1 MNESTPAEPVL
12 EPSADAESEIRP
24 INLKNPVTALVLAWL
39 FPGLGHLYQGR
50 TAKGILFAVALL
62 PLLVAG
68 VWMGSYW
75 RPSPVTDASGGA
87 VVSASG
93 ESTEELLVGRCG
105 YFSWRQGDKRLYFIP
120 QAANAAVAVP
130 ALIQA
135 HRVSQGKEPFFYGA
149 FAPPRLASEKNN
161 QPTLNELLLA
171 LDSWFDL
178 GTIFLAV
185 AGLLNILVMFDAF
198 AGPAWVVKPEK
209 EDASEEKAE

>member
-1 MNESTPAEPVL
+1 MNEPTPAEPVR

-62 PLLVAG
+62 PLLAAG
-68 VWMGSYW
+68 IWMGSYW
-75 RPSPVTDASGGA
+75 RPSPAADASA
-87 VVSASG
+87 LG

-135 HRVSQGKEPFFYGA
+135 RRVSQGKAPFFYGA
-149 FAPPRLASEKNN
+149 FAPPRLAFENNN
-161 QPTLNELLLA
+161 QPTLNEMLLA

-198 AGPAWVVKPEK
+198 AGPAWVVKQEK
-209 EDASEEKAE
+209 EDAPEEKTE